1 MFASLLRPWALVL
14 WTGALLVACAPGD
27 APAPTAPGAP
37 SPARRVVPASATA
50 VDMLAALVEPER
62 VAGFPVQALEY
73 SVLHGDP
80 AAFRDHPRF
89 DVWLAEPV
97 LALAPDLVV
106 VDPWQ
111 AVETNA
117 RLAEAGV
124 RVHRLPEVADLPEAY
139 AALEALAEAVG
150 ADEGRLDAL
159 LADCAAREARLE
171 QRAAARGRRFEALCY
186 SNFGAAGWTAGART
200 TLDQVMRLAGCTNLA
215 AEAGRSGHVE
225 LTFEELLVLD
235 PEVILVS
242 RPLAMGVGP
251 AGDRGGASE
260 ELLRSEAALAGLRAL
275 REDRIVALPAW
286 LFATGSHEQLTA
298 AEALADELDRLES
311 VSRESGQLESGR

>member
-1 MFASLLRPWALVL
+1 
-14 WTGALLVACAPGD
+14 
-27 APAPTAPGAP
+27 
-37 SPARRVVPASATA
+37 VPASATA
-50 VDMLAALVEPER
+50 VDMVAALVSPER
-62 VAGFPVQALEY
+62 VAGFPDQALEY

-80 AAFRDHPRF
+80 AAFRDTPRF

-97 LALAPDLVV
+97 LALEPDLVV

-139 AALEALAEAVG
+139 AALTELAGAVG
-150 ADEGRLDAL
+150 ADPGRLEQL
-159 LADCAAREARLE
+159 LADCAAREARLAE
-171 QRAAARGRRFEALCY
+171 RAAARGRRLEALCY

-215 AEAGRSGHVE
+215 AEAGRRGHVE

-260 ELLRSEAALAGLRAL
+260 QLLRSEPALAGLRAL

-286 LFATGSHEQLTA
+286 LFATGSHEQLSA
-298 AEALADELDRLES
+298 AEALADELDRLEGA
-311 VSRESGQLESGR
+311 R